1 MRSGGLKTMKKPL
14 SLSYKWIMSFVELF
28 TTKNGL
34 NSMNEFAYFGL
45 FLLFLCFPLYRLSV
59 SSL

>member
-1 MRSGGLKTMKKPL
+1 MKKPL